1 MVMDRHLVERLL
13 QKVSDTEVEEISCS
27 ECFEL
32 LSTGVELE
40 LAGATAAPVFA
51 RLAQH
56 LGQCGVC
63 REEFETLRDF
73 VRAESEG
80 PTPPAEGASPAT
92 P

>member
-1 MVMDRHLVERLL
+1 MDRHLIARLL
-13 QKVSDTEVEEISCS
+13 QRVSDTEAEEISCS

-40 LAGATAAPVFA
+40 LTGATSVPVFA

-73 VRAESEG
+73 VRSEAEG

>member
-1 MVMDRHLVERLL
+1 MERHLIERLL
-13 QKVSDTEVEEISCS
+13 EKISDTEAEEISCS

-40 LAGATAAPVFA
+40 LSGATSAPVFA

-63 REEFETLRDF
+63 LEEFETLRDF
-73 VRAESEG
+73 IRSEANG
-80 PTPPAEGASPAT
+80 PTPPPDAASP
-92 P
+92 PG

>member
-1 MVMDRHLVERLL
+1 MDHQAIERLL
-13 QKVSDTEVEEISCS
+13 RQVSDTEAEELSCS

-32 LSTGVELE
+32 LATGVELE
-40 LAGATAAPVFA
+40 LAEATTAPVFA

-73 VRAESEG
+73 IRTEAGGS
-80 PTPPAEGASPAT
+80 TSPAQGASPAT